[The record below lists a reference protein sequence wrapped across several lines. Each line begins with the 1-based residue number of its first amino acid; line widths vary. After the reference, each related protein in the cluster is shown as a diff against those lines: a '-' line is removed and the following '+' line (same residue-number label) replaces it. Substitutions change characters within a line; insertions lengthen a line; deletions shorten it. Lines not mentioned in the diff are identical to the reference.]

1 MMKKKL
7 WQKIVVTVLFISS
20 IMSFSPIAHG
30 QTVNVQQSIDT
41 IKIEMKQAALAYVE
55 PALKGKLVPSASLD
69 PVLNSVKKNYQATKK
84 IILTSK
90 LSEKEKRAKLK
101 ELDAMYQE
109 KIVKG
114 LIPYIDA
121 YNYATKYLDPL
132 LNEIKEAE
140 AKSDFL
146 AVEKT
151 YHKLSVQLKSRTSI
165 LYRFTG
171 KAPRDLLLEKY
182 KKPADLK
189 RDEMIVPVTII
200 MKLVN
205 AQQLFQTGKKEEAI
219 KAIEDVPSLVTKLSN
234 TKKFHQAVIE
244 ELKRLQAIFFP
255 TPVTPIVPSPP
266 VTPPVTPPS
275 TGGGED
281 TSEPSE
287 TSAQRALRL
296 AKTQAINELTN
307 FKVDVKDDY
316 STTNWGQIS
325 TLKTAGLNAINSA
338 KKTTEVTTALADAK
352 AAILLIEIK
361 SSLSTIRE
369 ITVTGVAAVVSTSD
383 TNTYSVKLPARTVL
397 ANLRATDIKVTGTD
411 INAIITPAITN
422 DGGNTWEVTVSSE
435 DGKSVTAYTINV
447 SVTPSE
453 ILDSRIASL
462 TPEVFVSGNLNNIS
476 IIIKLQNETID
487 ISEVSNLLRSIFT
500 GDFKNIYVNSAW
512 LHSSTNEFSL
522 QITGTMV
529 YETGRA
535 TLTIPG
541 AIFTSGKE
549 MIIHFDTF
557 SE

>member
-1 MMKKKL
+1 MMKKKF
-7 WQKIVVTVLFISS
+7 WQEIVVTVLFISS
-20 IMSFSPIAHG
+20 ILSFSTIAHG
-30 QTVNVQQSIDT
+30 QTITDQQSIDAV
-41 IKIEMKQAALAYVE
+41 KMEMKQATLAYVE
-55 PALKGKLVPSASLD
+55 PALKGDLIPSSSLVT
-69 PVLNSVKKNYQATKK
+69 VLNSVKKTYQSTKK
-84 IILTSK
+84 TILASSLT
-90 LSEKEKRAKLK
+90 EKDKQAKLK

-132 LNEIKEAE
+132 LTEIKEAE

-146 AVEKT
+146 AVEKA

-182 KKPADLK
+182 KKPADIK
-189 RDEMIVPVTII
+189 RDEMVVPVTII

-205 AQQLFQTGKKEEAI
+205 AQQLFQAGKKEEAV
-219 KAIEDVPSLVTKLSN
+219 KVIEDVPSLVAKLSSTN
-234 TKKFHQAVIE
+234 AFHQALIK
-244 ELKRLQAIFFP
+244 ELERLQGIFFL
-255 TPVTPIVPSPP
+255 TPVTPVVP
-266 VTPPVTPPS
+266 TPPVT
-275 TGGGED
+275 GGSGNNEG
-281 TSEPSE
+281 SSE

-316 STTNWGQIS
+316 STTNWEQIV
-325 TLKTAGLNAINSA
+325 TLKATGLNAINSA

-487 ISEVSNLLRSIFT
+487 ISEGSNLLRSIFT